1 MEKAVLK
8 EKLLELYSSHKGEI
22 IGTVSGLI
30 FALFVIFI
38 GFWKTLFIGICMFI
52 GYYIGKKFSNKE
64 ELFELLDRILPPGK
78 I

>member
-8 EKLLELYSSHKGEI
+8 ERLLELYSSHKGEI
-22 IGTVSGLI
+22 IGTTCGLI

-38 GFWKTLFIGICMFI
+38 GFWKTLFIGLCMFI
-52 GYYIGKKFSNKE
+52 GFYIGKKFSNKE
-64 ELFELLDRILPPGK
+64 DLFELLDRILPPGK